1 MREMKIYQKEQLQL
15 LSEEELMDV
24 LRESWE
30 YKESEPIEVIGVITT
45 VKTDHSNLYFLER
58 IMHAKTG
65 QPLYYPLAAR
75 DVKSSVRA
83 FFNPKDAQGIINN
96 LVKGTHVKAKLIL
109 SPENE
114 RKKHKNPIEV
124 CVAERS
130 ASVLMAIPSEWDRTT
145 YQDDKNLYIEQWVI
159 DHYFEKNKQKIL
171 KDKQYHL
178 AELER
183 DKEALETQKIT
194 LEREFEHIQDELLR
208 KSEKIQNE
216 HKELQGDVDN
226 KTTELTQVEQRIEA
240 NQKKYKKLINEQ
252 KTIGLAI
259 KEQKLELQN
268 YKNTYQERI
277 KEMESK
283 LERLKE
289 FIQEKSQTLI
299 NLGLLD
305 ENEYKKLIGGQKEQS
320 KEVGY
325 DFEETLNSDYKK
337 AAAYIQAHMKKKAI
351 YYHRSVI
358 EDFFAL
364 LRTNDL
370 IILAGDSGSGKTNL
384 VKSFAEAIGG
394 KSFII
399 PVKPNWTS
407 AEDLL
412 GYYNPL
418 EKKYVI
424 TSFLTALIEAESDPE
439 TPYLICLDEM
449 NLARVEYY
457 FADFLSLLEE
467 RKHQPEIFLYSDD
480 EASHALEEYKTFL
493 RLIDKVKSGHKD
505 KHLNDFVDL
514 LQDEQVNMELHK
526 LCGFH
531 EGDSLLNY
539 HSKLR
544 RILSGFINTPS
555 SIKLPPN
562 VRIVGAINVD
572 ETTHYLSPK
581 ILDRAHV
588 MKFGNPF
595 LMDLEIIKAEVQS
608 FDDLDVSKPINI
620 KVEHLGIRKQYP
632 ELDDKDPLDETLRQ
646 LGRDYLCKLGVE
658 FGFRTVR
665 QAKNY
670 ANELS
675 LFSPKP
681 QVILNNFILHKVLPK
696 LMLEG
701 EQNIGNGQQKKDV
714 IQEMRSFI
722 MENLNGLAKE
732 DCADNCLQELEG
744 LIIKSEAN
752 DWLVNYW
759 VK

>member
-1 MREMKIYQKEQLQL
+1 MKIYQREQLLL
-15 LSEEELMDV
+15 LSEEELMDI
-24 LRESWE
+24 LRESWG

-45 VKTDHSNLYFLER
+45 ITTKTKLYFLDQ

-65 QPLYYPLAAR
+65 APLYYPITTR
-75 DVKSSVRA
+75 DLKERMSA
-83 FFNPKDAQGIINN
+83 FINPRDAEKILDNQA
-96 LVKGTHVKAKLIL
+96 KGTHVKARLTL
-109 SPENE
+109 SP
-114 RKKHKNPIEV
+114 KNVRLQHNNPLKVSVLEK
-124 CVAERS
+124 S
-130 ASVLMAIPSEWDRTT
+130 ATVLMAIPSKWDWEKYHDNRNF
-145 YQDDKNLYIEQWVI
+145 YVEQCIIE
-159 DHYFEKNKQKIL
+159 HYFEKNKQAIL
-171 KDKQYHL
+171 KDKI
-178 AELER
+178 
-183 DKEALETQKIT
+183 ALEEEYQELK
-194 LEREFEHIQDELLR
+194 DEQIA
-208 KSEKIQNE
+208 KTEI
-216 HKELQGDVDN
+216 LQ
-226 KTTELTQVEQRIEA
+226 
-240 NQKKYKKLINEQ
+240 NEQ
-252 KTIGLAI
+252 KDLQKYIDSKSTELIGVKKALESNQKQYKKQIDVHKKLGQAI
-259 KEQKLELQN
+259 KEKKLELQIF
-268 YKNTYQERI
+268 KNIYQERV
-277 KEMESK
+277 KDMESK
-283 LERLKE
+283 LERLKQ
-289 FIQEKSQTLI
+289 FIQGKSENLI

-305 ENEYKKLIGGQKEQS
+305 ESEYRKLTGQQKRQEKKA
-320 KEVGY
+320 GY
-325 DFEETLNSDYKK
+325 DFEEVLDSDFRK
-337 AAAYIQAHMKKKAI
+337 AAAYIQAYMKQKSI
-351 YYHRSVI
+351 YYHRGVI

-424 TSFLTALIEAESDPE
+424 TSFLTAIIEAESDPE
-439 TPYLICLDEM
+439 TPYFICLDEM

-467 RKHQPEIFLYSDD
+467 RNQQPEIFLYSDD

-493 RLIDKVKSGHKD
+493 RLIDKVKVDHKE
-505 KHLNDFVDL
+505 KELNDFVDI
-514 LQDEQVNMELHK
+514 LQDEQMNIELHK

-562 VRIVGAINVD
+562 VRIIGAINVD

-595 LMDLEIIKAEVQS
+595 LIDLEIIKSEVES
-608 FDDLDVSKPINI
+608 FDELDLSKPLNL

-632 ELDDKDPLDETLRQ
+632 ELDENDPLYKTLRG
-646 LGRDYLCKLGVE
+646 LGKDYLSKLGVE

-696 LMLEG
+696 LMLDG
-701 EQNIGNGQQKKDV
+701 EQRTGDGKQKKDV
-714 IQEMRSFI
+714 LEEMKLFI
-722 MENLNGLAKE
+722 LENLNGLNDE
-732 DCADNCLQELEG
+732 DCVNNSLREIEELI
-744 LIIKSEAN
+744 LRSEAN
-752 DWLVNYW
+752 DWQVNYW